1 MKQIVDDNY
10 FKQFFIKDKNQNY
23 KLNIWFFRKANEE
36 ELNYLKNRYD
46 DSSSFNETI
55 WRIFLGVEN
64 KPTCIICGKP
74 VKYLGG
80 GKFSEYC
87 SKKCG
92 NISGNLKGQK
102 TCLEKYGSTTYIH
115 SKEGTKKI
123 KNICL
128 EKYGNEIPSKTET
141 VKDKMRNTCLERY
154 GEDTC
159 FKSEEIKEKI
169 KNKCL
174 EKYGSATYIHSKE
187 GTKKIK
193 NICLEKYGNEIP
205 SKTDIVKDKMKS
217 TCLERYG
224 EKSNLS
230 LKDTKIKTKEI
241 CLKRYGKEYFSQ
253 VEEIKNKKYKTK
265 KSNNTFNSS
274 KPEKYIEIIL
284 KEKFPDLKTQYK
296 DELRYN
302 HICDFYIPC
311 LDLFIEYNGSW
322 THGFHFFDNKNKD
335 DIDKLN
341 LWKEKSKTS
350 EYYKNAIK
358 TWTYYDVIKKEDS
371 IKNNLNYLVFW
382 NINEFNHF
390 IIKYE
395 RYNYI
400 FK

>member
-102 TCLEKYGSTTYIH
+102 TCLEKYGSATYIH

-141 VKDKMRNTCLERY
+141 VKDKMRN
-154 GEDTC
+154 
-159 FKSEEIKEKI
+159 
-169 KNKCL
+169 
-174 EKYGSATYIHSKE
+174 
-187 GTKKIK
+187 
-193 NICLEKYGNEIP
+193 
-205 SKTDIVKDKMKS
+205 

-265 KSNNTFNSS
+265 KLNNTFNSS